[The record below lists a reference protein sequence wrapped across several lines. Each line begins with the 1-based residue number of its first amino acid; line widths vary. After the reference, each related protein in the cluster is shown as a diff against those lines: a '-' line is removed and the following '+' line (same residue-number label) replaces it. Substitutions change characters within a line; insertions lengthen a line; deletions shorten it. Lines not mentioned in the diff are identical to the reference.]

1 MRKRVLS
8 LLLAMIMIF
17 SLMPNVFAAHSN
29 TDTGQSYIP
38 LGGSVGGWGD
48 KAGSHMGMRFSL
60 YFAEG
65 DWSSYEE
72 MKQAESKNQLVW
84 KQMGKTLDVVQK
96 GMDNVTWYSGKT
108 VYERMALNDIDEDRL
123 KQVDWSSTAV
133 PVSSIPTPDT
143 FPTILYDDSNA
154 DKKKWQTYFCGYSG
168 NDIDDVWNKKDDKG
182 NYIVHFE
189 NLDPILDLML
199 EGYNWDSKDFRNGSY
214 VDEQHIP
221 HNGVFKLYFEP
232 TTQITINN
240 VSNAMT
246 LRDLIAFYNSHKNLI
261 LTGTYEGKQVE
272 WPIYTAFR
280 SLSLTMANATRL
292 SEDEPAI
299 NMKGYTKE
307 EDIKSNSNFSSDG
320 DLYNSGGV
328 GVITGFPRGK
338 SPEVKVVTSYIKITG
353 YNEKG
358 EAIYVETEK
367 AEDTRVE

>member
-72 MKQAESKNQLVW
+72 MKQAESSNQLEW

-96 GMDNVTWYSGKT
+96 GMDNVTMWSGKT

-133 PVSSIPTPDT
+133 PVSSIPTPDA
-143 FPTILYDDSNA
+143 FPKILYDDSNA

-168 NDIDDVWNKKDDKG
+168 NDIDDYWQDETK
-182 NYIVHFE
+182 VHFE
-189 NLDPILDLML
+189 NLDPILNLMTKDLR
-199 EGYNWDSKDFRNGSY
+199 WQSKDFRNGTY
-214 VDEQHIP
+214 TTNKGVKVE
-221 HNGVFKLYFEP
+221 GVFKLYFEP

-367 AEDTRVE
+367 AEDTKVE

>member
-48 KAGSHMGMRFSL
+48 KAGNHMGMRFSL

-72 MKQAESKNQLVW
+72 MKQAESSNQLEW

-96 GMDNVTWYSGKT
+96 GMDNVTMWSGQT
-108 VYERMALNDIDEDRL
+108 VYERMKSNFMSADNLDS
-123 KQVDWSSTAV
+123 VDWSSTAV
-133 PVSSIPTPDT
+133 QVSNIPTPDT
-143 FPTILYDDSNA
+143 FPTILYDDSNT

-168 NDIDDVWNKKDDKG
+168 NDIDDYWQDETK
-182 NYIVHFE
+182 VHFE
-189 NLDPILDLML
+189 NLDPILNLMTKDL
-199 EGYNWDSKDFRNGSY
+199 GWQSKDFRNGTY
-214 VDEQHIP
+214 TTNKGVKVE
-221 HNGVFKLYFEP
+221 GVFKLYFEP

-292 SEDEPAI
+292 SEDEPVI
-299 NMKGYTKE
+299 NMSGYTQE
-307 EDIKSNSNFSSDG
+307 GDIKSNSNFGTDG
-320 DLYNSGGV
+320 DLYKSGGV

>member
-48 KAGSHMGMRFSL
+48 KAGNHMGMRFSL

-72 MKQAESKNQLVW
+72 MKQAESNNQLVW
-84 KQMGKTLDVVQK
+84 KQIGKLEVVQK
-96 GMDNVTWYSGKT
+96 GMDNVTMWSGQT
-108 VYERMALNDIDEDRL
+108 VYERMKSNAMSADNLYS
-123 KQVDWSSTAV
+123 VDWSSTAV
-133 PVSSIPTPDT
+133 PVSSISTPNA
-143 FPTILYDDSNA
+143 FPKILYDDSNV

-168 NDIDDVWNKKDDKG
+168 NDIDDYWQDEAK
-182 NYIVHFE
+182 VHFE
-189 NLDPILDLML
+189 NLQPFLDKMT
-199 EGYNWDSKDFRNGSY
+199 EGLGWQSMDFRNGRYITNSG
-214 VDEQHIP
+214 VTKK
-221 HNGVFKLYFEP
+221 GVFKLYFEP

-246 LRDLIAFYNSHKNLI
+246 LRDLIAFYNSHKNLY
-261 LTGTYEGKQVE
+261 LTGTYEGKEVQ
-272 WPIYTAFR
+272 WPVYTAFR

-299 NMKGYTKE
+299 RMSGYTQE

-320 DLYNSGGV
+320 DLYKSGGV